1 MTEEIRALPQDVM
14 SEKAVLGS
22 VFIAPDK
29 LLTAAELVQPSD
41 FYYPANQTLF
51 KAMLELADKG
61 QAIDPLTIRNLLD
74 SRGEFEPAGGMAY
87 LTELVTAVPTS
98 ANIEYYAKN
107 VADKAIARSV
117 INDLTDSIAAV
128 YNSDAGID
136 EIISKTEQSLINAS
150 SSRNKSSF
158 KHIYDVIEKAQVK
171 IEERAS
177 MSSDV
182 TGTPTGFHDFDKI
195 TTGLHEDNLI
205 ILAARPAMGKT
216 ALALNIAQNVAVKAK
231 KAVAVFSLEMG
242 SESLVERML
251 AAEGNVMSY
260 HIRTGKLSENEWQR
274 LIYAQAQLA
283 EAKIYIDD
291 TPGIR
296 VTEIR
301 SRARKLAQET
311 DGLGL
316 IVIDYLQLITGNNPK
331 NRQQEVSE
339 ISRQLK
345 ILAKELNVPV
355 IALSQ
360 LSRNV
365 EQRQDK
371 RPVLSDL
378 RESGS
383 IEQDADIVAFLYREA
398 YYDKSDDGPKNNKV
412 ELILEKNRHG
422 SLGTVQLFFHKEYTK
437 FTNVEE

>member
-41 FYYPANQTLF
+41 FYYPANQTIF

-117 INDLTDSIAAV
+117 ISNLTDSIAAV
-128 YNSDAGID
+128 YNSESAID

-158 KHIYDVIEKAQVK
+158 KHIYDVIETAQVK

-311 DGLGL
+311 GGLGL
-316 IVIDYLQLITGNNPK
+316 IVIDYLQLITGNNHK

-360 LSRNV
+360 LSRGV

-398 YYDKSDDGPKNNKV
+398 YYDKSDDGPENNKV

-422 SLGTVQLFFHKEYTK
+422 SLGTVQLFFHKDYTK

>member
-1 MTEEIRALPQDVM
+1 MTEVSRLIPQDIP

-41 FYYPANQTLF
+41 FYFPANQTIF
-51 KAMLELADKG
+51 KAMLEIADKG

-158 KHIYDVIEKAQVK
+158 KHIYDVIETAQAK

-216 ALALNIAQNVAVKAK
+216 ALALNIAQNVAIKAK

-283 EAKIYIDD
+283 EARIYIDD

-301 SRARKLAQET
+301 SRARKLAQEMG
-311 DGLGL
+311 GLGL

-345 ILAKELNVPV
+345 ILAKELNTPV

-398 YYDKSDDGPKNNKV
+398 YYDKSDDGPENNKV

-437 FTNVEE
+437 FTNVED

>member
-1 MTEEIRALPQDVM
+1 MTEVSRLIPQDIP

-29 LLTAAELVQPSD
+29 LLPAAELVQPSD
-41 FYYPANQTLF
+41 FYFPANQTIF
-51 KAMLELADKG
+51 KAMLEIADKG

-158 KHIYDVIEKAQVK
+158 KHIYDVIETAQAK

-216 ALALNIAQNVAVKAK
+216 ALALNIAQNVAIKAK

-283 EAKIYIDD
+283 EARIYIDD

-301 SRARKLAQET
+301 SRARKLAQEMG
-311 DGLGL
+311 GLGL

-345 ILAKELNVPV
+345 ILAKELNTPV

-398 YYDKSDDGPKNNKV
+398 YYDKSDDGPENNKV

>member
-29 LLTAAELVQPSD
+29 LLTAAELVQPID
-41 FYYPANQTLF
+41 FYYPANQTIF
-51 KAMLELADKG
+51 KAMLELDDKG
-61 QAIDPLTIRNLLD
+61 QAIDPLTIRNFLD
-74 SRGEFEPAGGMAY
+74 SRGEFEPVGGMAY

-98 ANIEYYAKN
+98 ANIEYYAKS

-117 INDLTDSIAAV
+117 INNLTDSIAAV

-150 SSRNKSSF
+150 PSRN
-158 KHIYDVIEKAQVK
+158 K
-171 IEERAS
+171 IEERTS

-371 RPVLSDL
+371 RPMLSDL

-398 YYDKSDDGPKNNKV
+398 YYDKSDDGPENNKV

>member
-398 YYDKSDDGPKNNKV
+398 YYDKLDDGPENNKV

-422 SLGTVQLFFHKEYTK
+422 SLGTVQLFFHKDYTK

>member
-1 MTEEIRALPQDVM
+1 MTEEIGALPQDVM

-29 LLTAAELVQPSD
+29 LLIAAELVQPSD
-41 FYYPANQTLF
+41 FYYPANQTIF
-51 KAMLELADKG
+51 KAMLELADKE

-107 VADKAIARSV
+107 VADKSIARSV
-117 INDLTDSIAAV
+117 INNLTDSIAAV

-158 KHIYDVIEKAQVK
+158 KHIYDVIETAQIK

-274 LIYAQAQLA
+274 LIYAQAELA

>member
-1 MTEEIRALPQDVM
+1 MTEEIRALPQDIM

-41 FYYPANQTLF
+41 FYYPANQTIF

-158 KHIYDVIEKAQVK
+158 KHIYDVIETAQVK

-283 EAKIYIDD
+283 EARIYIDD

-398 YYDKSDDGPKNNKV
+398 YYVKSDDGPENNKV

>member
-41 FYYPANQTLF
+41 FYYPANQTIF
-51 KAMLELADKG
+51 KAMLEIADKG

-158 KHIYDVIEKAQVK
+158 KHIYDVIETAQVK

-177 MSSDV
+177 MSSCV

-283 EAKIYIDD
+283 EARIYIDD

-296 VTEIR
+296 ATEIR
-301 SRARKLAQET
+301 SRARKLAQEMG
-311 DGLGL
+311 GLGL

-398 YYDKSDDGPKNNKV
+398 YYDKSDNGPENNKV

-437 FTNVEE
+437 FTNVED